1 MEIENLY
8 LNRQSCRNFS
18 GEKVNEETLKKAIEL
33 ANLAPSACNAQPY
46 YITVVTGESVSKIA
60 LATQRLGV
68 NKFTDKAS
76 CFVVVSEGKSNTLAK
91 FGERLKGLDF
101 KQIDIGIWTA
111 HFVLCAKELGLDT
124 CILGWFTEDKI
135 KEIETQNNC
144 TVYAVTHEFTS
155 FGECYDFLI
164 VTDYKEDWEYLLTKA
179 EQGFYATAY
188 VWNKSDEYCSEF
200 GDISVVS
207 FGGGIKRIG

>member
-46 YITVVTGESVSKIA
+46 YITVVKGESVGKVA

-111 HFVLCAKELGLDT
+111 HFILSAKELGLDT

-135 KEIETQNNC
+135 KEICNLDEDKK
-144 TVYAVTHEFTS
+144 VRLVIAVGKADE
-155 FGECYDFLI
+155 GDVIRPKKRKDIDKI
-164 VTDYKEDWEYLLTKA
+164 VNFID
-179 EQGFYATAY
+179 
-188 VWNKSDEYCSEF
+188 
-200 GDISVVS
+200 
-207 FGGGIKRIG
+207 